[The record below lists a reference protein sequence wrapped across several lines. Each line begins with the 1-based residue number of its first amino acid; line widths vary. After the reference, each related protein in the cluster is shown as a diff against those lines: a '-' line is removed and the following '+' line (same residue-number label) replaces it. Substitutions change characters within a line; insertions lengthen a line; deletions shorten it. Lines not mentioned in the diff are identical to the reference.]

1 MAISKY
7 LLTVT
12 GNTYYNCQM
21 LSFCNDPYSSLL
33 TTFVD
38 QKPKLLT
45 FLDITYSF
53 LMLYINFFKVAIT
66 VKDEL

>member
-7 LLTVT
+7 LQLQAIHTTTVKC
-12 GNTYYNCQM
+12 YP
-21 LSFCNDPYSSLL
+21 FV
-33 TTFVD
+33 TTHIALD

-53 LMLYINFFKVAIT
+53 LMLYIYNKN
-66 VKDEL
+66 LSY